1 MKATHEQNSTNAI
14 AKAWQIYLP
23 CPVITAIPRMESKS
37 LKQTNKLMLENLCLS
52 LLHIVHEK
60 KKTLVTSTFQQIY
73 T

>member
-14 AKAWQIYLP
+14 AKTWQIYLL

-52 LLHIVHEK
+52 LLHIIHEK
-60 KKTLVTSTFQQIY
+60 KKTQVTSTFQQIY
-73 T
+73 A